1 MSFEFIATI
10 AAKLFA
16 FKVEILEDARSS
28 LGVSL
33 TSSGFCSEPTE
44 FIILME
50 QRAALDEEG
59 QDLLCKEAVEPIVKK
74 DAFFSPLFVVP
85 KKDRDGAQSST

>member
-1 MSFEFIATI
+1 
-10 AAKLFA
+10 
-16 FKVEILEDARSS
+16 
-28 LGVSL
+28 
-33 TSSGFCSEPTE
+33 
-44 FIILME
+44 ME